1 MCGNRSV
8 SLRDPRKPNM
18 ETSSNLTPAENTAE
32 CTESESDRKS
42 NNTTV
47 ARVTKQATHTH
58 TQPHQQQNLRGAS
71 KKRPACVQQ
80 PDFTLSPN
88 FYDESVCR
96 LRPPN

>member
-32 CTESESDRKS
+32 CTDSESDRKS

-58 TQPHQQQNLRGAS
+58 THTTAS
-71 KKRPACVQQ
+71 TTKPERRKQKKACMCAAAR
-80 PDFTLSPN
+80 
-88 FYDESVCR
+88 FYREPKF
-96 LRPPN
+96 LG